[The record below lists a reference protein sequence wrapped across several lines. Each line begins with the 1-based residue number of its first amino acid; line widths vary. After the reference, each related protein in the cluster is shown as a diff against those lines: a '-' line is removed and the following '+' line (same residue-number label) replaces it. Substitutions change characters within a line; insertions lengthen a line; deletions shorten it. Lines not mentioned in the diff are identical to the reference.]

1 MKIRGRREKCLTA
14 ELKRRRLRGDSK
26 KKMLA
31 SLGRRWTRLSTRNLK
46 PTWKLLNGRGVSG
59 VAETIAKERVD
70 AVVIGAGVVGLAV
83 ARELSLRGREVLILD
98 AASSFGT
105 VTSSRNS
112 EVIHA
117 GIYYPPNSLKVQP
130 LSQRVAIKV
139 L

>member
-1 MKIRGRREKCLTA
+1 
-14 ELKRRRLRGDSK
+14 
-26 KKMLA
+26 MLA
-31 SLGRRWTRLSTRNLK
+31 SLGRRWTRLSTRNPK
-46 PTWKLLNGRGVSG
+46 PTWKLVNGRGVSG
-59 VAETIAKERVD
+59 GANTIPKERVD

-130 LSQRVAIKV
+130 FY
-139 L
+139 

>member
-1 MKIRGRREKCLTA
+1 
-14 ELKRRRLRGDSK
+14 
-26 KKMLA
+26 MLA

-59 VAETIAKERVD
+59 VAETIAEERVD

>member
-1 MKIRGRREKCLTA
+1 
-14 ELKRRRLRGDSK
+14 
-26 KKMLA
+26 MLA
-31 SLGRRWTRLSTRNLK
+31 WLGRRWTRNLK
-46 PTWKLLNGRGVSG
+46 PTWKLVNGRGISCG
-59 VAETIAKERVD
+59 AKTIAKERVD

-130 LSQRVAIKV
+130 FS
-139 L
+139 